1 MIKSARWTALA
12 LLTGLSALPVA
23 RAEDLGLGDPAPKL
37 EVKEFVKGE
46 PVKALEPGK
55 FHVVE
60 FWATWCGPCRAT
72 IPHLTELQKK
82 HPEVQFIGVSVWEQD
97 QDAVKP
103 FVEEMGDKMDYRV
116 ATDAVPEKG
125 DADDAPMAKNWMK
138 AAGQN
143 GIPTAFIVNKDLKV
157 AWIGHPGEMDEPLE
171 KIVNGSW
178 DLNTAIAEAKKA
190 KEEQAKMAK
199 FQEKLQKAMQSDDPK
214 KLVETIDEI
223 IKEVPAAEKNLTA
236 MKFNALVRTGDEDSA
251 LALGKTLMAG
261 ELGENS
267 QGLNFLAWAIVDPE
281 VKQKPGPK
289 LIALALEAAK
299 KGDAMEDGKSPFLAD
314 TLAKA
319 YFDSGDAAKALETQ
333 KRAIELAKGTDLEEE
348 TSLKDRLEQ
357 YQKAVD
363 KKD

>member
-1 MIKSARWTALA
+1 MLKFARWTAFA
-12 LLTGLSALPVA
+12 LVAGLSAQA
-23 RAEDLGLGDPAPKL
+23 ASRAADLSVGEAAPKL

-46 PVKALEPGK
+46 PVKALEPGH
-55 FHVVE
+55 FYVVE

-82 HPEVQFIGVSVWEQD
+82 HEDVTFIGVSVWEQD
-97 QDAVKP
+97 QDEVKP

-116 ATDAVPEKG
+116 AMDAVPEKG

-143 GIPTAFIVNKDLKV
+143 GIPTAFIINKDLKV
-157 AWIGHPGEMDEPLE
+157 AWIGHPAEMDEPLE

-178 DLNTAIAEAKKA
+178 DMNTAIAEAKKA

-199 FQEKLQKAMQSDDPK
+199 IQEKLQKAMQSEDPAQI
-214 KLVETIDEI
+214 VAAIDEI
-223 IKEVPAAEKNLTA
+223 VKEVPEAGKNLTPL
-236 MKFNALVRTGDEDSA
+236 KFNALVQ
-251 LALGKTLMAG
+251 AG
-261 ELGENS
+261 EEDKALEVGKSLMEGEAGENS
-267 QGLNFLAWAIVDPE
+267 QALNFIAWAIVDPD
-281 VKQKPGPK
+281 VKKKPGAK
-289 LIALALEAAK
+289 LVAFALEAAK

-333 KRAIELAKGTDLEEE
+333 KRAVELAKGTDLEDEPTIKE
-348 TSLKDRLEQ
+348 RLEQ